1 MRGICVRSNKGNRS
15 LSPIGGGRDG
25 HLEQQNMISPMIP
38 DSHIRSLSPIVGL
51 RDMLLVAV
59 FDLMW
64 WSFWF
69 LISNYNATQSPSPVE
84 KHQIVHCSLA
94 HYRIIALPELTS
106 KMRLQRWNVL
116 LSINGAFI
124 LSSPPSPLLR

>member
-1 MRGICVRSNKGNRS
+1 VRGICVRSNKGNRS

-94 HYRIIALPELTS
+94 HYRIARTNFEDASS
-106 KMRLQRWNVL
+106 KMECF
-116 LSINGAFI
+116 AFNQWRI
-124 LSSPPSPLLR
+124 HSFFSSFSSPPLK